1 LTSNETEEP
10 ANAES
15 PALAGQAATDLPPVR
30 GEASASPRS
39 LAPEPSRENDGSAR
53 PVADADLGRIAARA
67 ILDRGTDD
75 AIYEEKLSPEFARAA
90 VDAISDHF
98 ASQGLMRQIL
108 RGATQGASQL
118 NVEEF
123 HGLIEIIQN
132 ADDVGARE
140 VRIAVRRKADG
151 PELVVAHDGEPVH
164 LRHVVAM
171 SFAFLTTKA
180 MEAASKGRFGIGLK
194 TLARLG
200 SNLEVHCAPY
210 HFVVRGHGPRSI
222 GPAAPIPGFYNP
234 KAGETLFRLSLKGGF
249 DEDEFR
255 SWFTSLTAADL
266 LFLDTVASV
275 RMVDLSARAR
285 RTLSQHAVSRGAVSQ
300 VTLAGPR
307 GNLTASVMKVRAPRS
322 RSSWTRV
329 TVDFPV
335 PREVARTGK
344 ATGRDSPISI
354 AVGTGAAEGRLF
366 AGLPLRVESH
376 LPFNLNAQFDPDTA
390 RVHVQHGKWNT
401 WLLQRAADL
410 IGAAARWQFRVD
422 PRNAW
427 RWVPLSAESRAGS
440 DAWLADRLGEMVGS
454 VQRDVAK
461 RLRVPID
468 GHDVPVSRMVYE
480 VGTLEGLLSG
490 ADQVQLRPGH
500 TPLSDAQRGPGDR
513 WRRVLD
519 ELGASAVISVTD
531 AVSMFS
537 WDATKL
543 GPRTGEWCVRL
554 AAAGLGAKLDDSLDR
569 IWSVRLASGA
579 RTRPPLPT
587 DGYVLVSRPD
597 TTGFAA
603 ELELVK
609 VIDDAYLAD
618 SAAAADV
625 RRWLE
630 RRNRLR
636 AGITVSDALEQLA
649 RGGSKPRR
657 LNDAQLVAIRDAL
670 SAIDADDRRRLGGGI
685 GEQVLVDGFQWNDTK
700 RQSIEVL
707 PAEAY
712 LSATLDGSGRESWA
726 TAAGQAPGLRWV
738 HARYKTLLQEPGGRS
753 DADEKAIGARA
764 LFTLLGTETAPRLV
778 EPPRPETRYREVA
791 YPIQGTAGLAQTEAI
806 EALGRYTSHLQ
817 NDWVSPDLE
826 AVVQDLLRRPV
837 KARRPRSEAL
847 LRTLARA
854 WGRLYAD
861 RLVARAVF
869 SSWNWQY
876 AGGVPTTWRSIVM
889 SEPWLS
895 NKFGRA
901 KPPRLLALQSP
912 RMLDAFGPNNGWY
925 GAEFEGMEQHAHV
938 LEALGVQTFPHASR
952 IVAALNELRR
962 RAKAGRALARDAA
975 VLYDA
980 LGQHAVALTGPI
992 TPDRMIDDL
1001 SVSQVRAKFGI
1012 ATSKPGLILAGGRWL
1027 PPGRVFRGPPIF
1039 GSRRAFVPDRARSDR
1054 LWEILNIQA
1063 PSITDSIE
1071 VLAEIADH
1079 DPDAADEAVLLDTYR
1094 YLAKRLPNAELKER
1108 EGLLRVPL
1116 WSGSKWLRK
1125 RPIYAVDD
1133 PALTQALSPQVPTW
1147 ASPGSLAS
1155 LGGLP
1160 AALGV
1165 HVVNRSAFVPSG
1177 IGPRAVLQGRDIQPE
1192 FVTAI
1197 RHLKARLQRNDPG
1210 LYRAIAVGWDAL
1222 EKSRLA
1228 ISPGLTLEID
1238 LSERAISVSARAHV
1252 RPDPLPVLVCLASA
1266 DEAGSDESTGRAIA
1280 ALFDPTDADGRTL
1293 DRDKV
1298 ALAWAAAWRQA
1309 SRGEAVQDLDLPSD
1323 SAASDV
1329 VLSGIAADLAH
1340 GNRRRRVFESLTK
1353 QSQVRTSSGPPLGT
1367 DESVEP
1373 VPVRELKDVAD
1384 LDVTKWEIVSP
1395 SKGKAKA
1402 SSPQR
1407 TIALRAI
1414 PTQASGGAT
1423 APASR
1428 AAPRSYS
1435 PEELETAAAHV
1446 LRRVLLTAGRESDDF
1461 RAIRRLGADV
1471 VDDLKRFFEIKASF
1485 GPGGDSVSLTAHEA
1499 KRAQVAKPGEFFLA
1513 VVTGLE
1519 QGYETQVRI
1528 IPDPLDT
1535 LEWSEDGSLTLTGL
1549 RGSGIIVDVDLS

>member
-1 LTSNETEEP
+1 M
-10 ANAES
+10 
-15 PALAGQAATDLPPVR
+15 
-30 GEASASPRS
+30 
-39 LAPEPSRENDGSAR
+39 
-53 PVADADLGRIAARA
+53 AARA
-67 ILDRGTDD
+67 ILDRGTDEAVFD
-75 AIYEEKLSPEFARAA
+75 ERLSPEFARAA
-90 VDAISDHF
+90 VDTISDHF

-151 PELVVAHDGEPVH
+151 PELVVAHDGGRVQ

-210 HFVVRGHGPRSI
+210 NFVVRGHDPRSV

-285 RTLSQHAVSRGAVSQ
+285 TVSQHSVSRSPARR
-300 VTLAGPR
+300 VTLIGPR
-307 GNLTASVMKVRAPRS
+307 GNLEASVMKIRAPRS
-322 RSSWTRV
+322 RASWTRV

-335 PREVARTGK
+335 PRDVARTGK

-354 AVGTGAAEGRLF
+354 AVGSVAAEGRLF

-410 IGAAARWQFRVD
+410 IAAAARWQFGVD
-422 PRNAW
+422 TGTAW
-427 RWVPLSAESRAGS
+427 RWVPLSAETRAGS
-440 DAWLADRLGEMVGS
+440 DAWLGERLGEMVES
-454 VQRDVAK
+454 VQRHLAK
-461 RLRVPID
+461 RLRVPIE
-468 GHDVPVSRMVYE
+468 GLELPVSKIVYE
-480 VGTLEGLLSG
+480 VGALEGLLTGS
-490 ADQVQLRPGH
+490 DQVQLRPSH
-500 TPLSDAQRGPGDR
+500 APLSDAQRGRGDR
-513 WRRVLD
+513 WRRVL
-519 ELGASAVISVTD
+519 EEIGASAVISVTD

-554 AAAGLGAKLDDSLDR
+554 AAAGLGAKLDDGLDR
-569 IWSVRLASGA
+569 SWSVRLASGA

-636 AGITVSDALEQLA
+636 AGINVTDALEQLA

-685 GEQVLVDGFQWNDTK
+685 GEQVLVDGFEWNGTK

-707 PAEAY
+707 PADAY

-726 TAAGQAPGLRWV
+726 TAAGQAPGLKWV
-738 HARYKTLLQEPGGRS
+738 HARYKTLLQEPGGRVE
-753 DADEKAIGARA
+753 ADEKGLGARA
-764 LFTLLGTETAPRLV
+764 LFTLLGAETAPRLV
-778 EPPRPETRYREVA
+778 EPPRPETRYRDVA
-791 YPIQGTAGLAQTEAI
+791 YPIRGTAGLAQSEAI
-806 EALGRYTSHLQ
+806 EALGRYASHLQ
-817 NDWVSPDLE
+817 NDWVSPDLV

-861 RLVARAVF
+861 RLLARAVF

-889 SEPWLS
+889 GEPWLS

-912 RMLDAFGPNNGWY
+912 RMLDAFGPNNAWY

-952 IVAALNELRR
+952 IVAALAELRR
-962 RAKAGRALARDAA
+962 RATGRALARDAA

-980 LGQHAVALTGPI
+980 LGQHALALTGPI

-1054 LWEILNIQA
+1054 LWEILNIQP
-1063 PSITDSIE
+1063 PSITDSIA

-1079 DPDAADEAVLLDTYR
+1079 DPDAADEAVLLDMYR
-1094 YLAKRLPNAELKER
+1094 YLAKRLPHAELKER

-1133 PALTQALSPQVPTW
+1133 PALTLALSPQVPTW

-1155 LGGLP
+1155 LAGLP

-1165 HVVNRSAFVPSG
+1165 YVVNRSAFVPSG

-1192 FVTAI
+1192 FVIAI

-1222 EKSRLA
+1222 EKARLA
-1228 ISPGLTLEID
+1228 ISHGLRLEID

-1323 SAASDV
+1323 STASDV
-1329 VLSGIAADLAH
+1329 VLSGMAADLAH
-1340 GNRRRRVFESLTK
+1340 GSRRRRVFESLAK
-1353 QSQVRTSSGPPLGT
+1353 QAQVHTRPRPTPGG
-1367 DESVEP
+1367 DETVEP

-1395 SKGKAKA
+1395 PRGKAKTA
-1402 SSPQR
+1402 SPQG
-1407 TIALRAI
+1407 TITLRAI
-1414 PTQASGGAT
+1414 PTQASRGPSS
-1423 APASR
+1423 PASR
-1428 AAPRSYS
+1428 AAPRGYS
-1435 PEELETAAAHV
+1435 PEELETAAAQV

-1499 KRAQVAKPGEFFLA
+1499 KRAQTAKPGEFFLA
-1513 VVTGLE
+1513 VITGLE
-1519 QGYETQVRI
+1519 KGYQTHVRI

-1535 LEWSEDGSLTLTGL
+1535 LEWGEDGTLTLTGL
-1549 RGSGIIVDVDLS
+1549 RESGIVVEVDLV

>member
-1 LTSNETEEP
+1 
-10 ANAES
+10 
-15 PALAGQAATDLPPVR
+15 
-30 GEASASPRS
+30 
-39 LAPEPSRENDGSAR
+39 
-53 PVADADLGRIAARA
+53 VADAELGRIAARA
-67 ILDRGTDD
+67 ILDRGTDE
-75 AIYEEKLSPEFARAA
+75 AVFEERLSPEFARAA

-151 PELVVAHDGEPVH
+151 PELVVAHDGGRIQ

-222 GPAAPIPGFYNP
+222 GPAAPIPSFYNP
-234 KAGETLFRLSLKGGF
+234 KDGETLFRLSLKGGF

-285 RTLSQHAVSRGAVSQ
+285 TISQHSVSRGAGRQ

-307 GNLTASVMKVRAPRS
+307 GELKASVMTIRAPRS
-322 RSSWTRV
+322 RASWTRV

-335 PREVARTGK
+335 PRDVARTGK

-410 IGAAARWQFRVD
+410 IGAAARWQFGVD
-422 PRNAW
+422 PRNSW
-427 RWVPLSAESRAGS
+427 RWVPLSAETKAGS
-440 DAWLADRLGEMVGS
+440 DTWLADRLGEMVES
-454 VQRDVAK
+454 VQRDLAK

-468 GHDVPVSRMVYE
+468 GHDVPISKIVYE
-480 VGTLEGLLSG
+480 VGALEGLLTG
-490 ADQVQLRPGH
+490 ADQVQLRPGYA
-500 TPLSDAQRGPGDR
+500 PLSDAQRGPGDR

-537 WDATKL
+537 WDSARL

-554 AAAGLGAKLDDSLDR
+554 ASAGLAVKLDDSLDR
-569 IWSVRLASGA
+569 TWSVRLASGG

-587 DGYVLVSRPD
+587 DGFVLVSRPD
-597 TTGFAA
+597 STGFAA
-603 ELELVK
+603 DLELVK

-618 SAAAADV
+618 STEAADV

-636 AGITVSDALEQLA
+636 AGINVTDALEQLA
-649 RGGSKPRR
+649 RGGAKPRR
-657 LNDAQLVAIRDAL
+657 LNDTQLVAIRDAL

-685 GEQVLVDGFQWNDTK
+685 GEQVLVDGFEWKGTK
-700 RQSIEVL
+700 RLSTDVL
-707 PAEAY
+707 PADAY
-712 LSATLDGSGRESWA
+712 LSAALDGSGRESWA
-726 TAAGQAPGLRWV
+726 TAAGQAPGLQWV
-738 HARYKTLLQEPGGRS
+738 HARYKTLLQEPGAPRVG
-753 DADEKAIGARA
+753 ADEKGLGARA
-764 LFTLLGTETAPRLV
+764 LFTLLGAETAPRLV
-778 EPPRPETRYREVA
+778 EPPRPETRYRDVA
-791 YPIQGTAGLAQTEAI
+791 YPIEATAGPAQSEAV
-806 EALGRYTSHLQ
+806 ESLGRYASHLR
-817 NDWVSPDLE
+817 NDWVSPDLV
-826 AVVQDLLRRPV
+826 AVVQDLVRKPV
-837 KARRPRSEAL
+837 KARRPRSQAL

-861 RLVARAVF
+861 RLVARAAY

-876 AGGVPTTWRSIVM
+876 AGDVPSTWRSIVM
-889 SEPWLS
+889 SEAWLS

-901 KPPRLLALQSP
+901 KPPRQLALQSP
-912 RMLDAFGPNNGWY
+912 RMLDAFGPNNAWY
-925 GAEFEGMEQHAHV
+925 GAEFEGMEQHPHV

-952 IVAALNELRR
+952 IIAALAELRR
-962 RAKAGRALARDAA
+962 RAKTGRAFARDAA

-980 LGQHAVALTGPI
+980 LGQHAATMTGPI
-992 TPDRMIDDL
+992 SPDRMIDDL
-1001 SVSQVRAKFGI
+1001 SVNQVRAKFGI

-1054 LWEILNIQA
+1054 LWEILNVQP
-1063 PSITDSIE
+1063 PSITDCIE

-1079 DPDAADEAVLLDTYR
+1079 THDAADEAVLLDTYR
-1094 YLAKRLPNAELKER
+1094 YLAKRLPNAELMER
-1108 EGLLRVPL
+1108 EALLRVPL

-1133 PALTQALSPQVPTW
+1133 PALTLALSPQVPTW

-1165 HVVNRSAFVPSG
+1165 HVLNRSAFVPSG
-1177 IGPRAVLQGRDIQPE
+1177 IRPRALLQGRDIQPE
-1192 FVTAI
+1192 FATAV

-1210 LYRAIAVGWDAL
+1210 LYRALAVGWDAL
-1222 EKSRLA
+1222 EKARLA
-1228 ISPGLTLEID
+1228 MSPGLTLEID

-1266 DEAGSDESTGRAIA
+1266 DETGSDESTGRAIA

-1293 DRDKV
+1293 DREKV

-1340 GNRRRRVFESLTK
+1340 GSGRRRVFESLAK
-1353 QSQVRTSSGPPLGT
+1353 QAQVRTSSRPTPGAE
-1367 DESVEP
+1367 ESVEP
-1373 VPVRELKDVAD
+1373 VAVRELKDVAD

-1414 PTQASGGAT
+1414 PTQASGGPT

-1428 AAPRSYS
+1428 AAPRGYS
-1435 PEELETAAAHV
+1435 PEELETAAAQV
-1446 LRRVLLTAGRESDDF
+1446 LRRVLLTAGRQSDDF

-1499 KRAQVAKPGEFFLA
+1499 KRAQTAKPGEFFLA
-1513 VVTGLE
+1513 VITGLE
-1519 QGYETQVRI
+1519 KGYQTHVRI
-1528 IPDPLDT
+1528 IPDPLDA
-1535 LEWSEDGSLTLTGL
+1535 LEWGEDGTLTLTGL
-1549 RGSGIIVDVDLS
+1549 RESGIVVEVDLG